1 MTMGPDEVQARLRD
15 WLEANV
21 NGWSNVKL
29 RPLAISLGS
38 GFSAE
43 IFFVDAD
50 YDDAAGTQSRTLV
63 VRRQPTD
70 FEVVLG
76 SSLALQGNMMA
87 ALDRLQV
94 TPVPEWVGME
104 LNPDILDM
112 PFLVMGRV
120 EGQSA
125 TQRPN
130 YNSAGWLA
138 DMSPAERGRSWQN
151 AVEAFAQMSKID
163 WQKDGFDFLANAD
176 WGAPGLDQYLGHLEA
191 WYHGCRKDR
200 AMPYVDAAMDYI
212 RAHQPTGTPVNVLW
226 GDSTPSNVMFAA
238 DGSVNALID
247 WELAALGPS
256 ELDLAW
262 WLYFDDL
269 FSRRF
274 GVERLK
280 GLPTREETIAI
291 WETAVGRKAEHLD
304 YFDVVVALRM
314 ALVVVGAFDR
324 QVGIGN
330 ITADNKSLD
339 ANLMT
344 TYLAERLGMELP
356 KLGPDFYAFMSNLTP
371 VDQKSDTVT

>member
-1 MTMGPDEVQARLRD
+1 MAMASDEVRARLRD
-15 WLEANV
+15 WLESNV
-21 NGWSNVKL
+21 NGWRNVNL
-29 RPLAISLGS
+29 RPMEISLGS

-43 IFFVDAD
+43 IFFVDVDYNHAD
-50 YDDAAGTQSRTLV
+50 GAQSRTLV

-87 ALDRLQV
+87 SLDRLQV
-94 TPVPEWVGME
+94 TPVPEWVGIE
-104 LNPDILDM
+104 LDPDVLDM

-120 EGQSA
+120 DGQSA

-130 YNSAGWLA
+130 YNSAGWVA
-138 DMSPAERGRSWQN
+138 DMSPAERNRTWQN
-151 AVEAFAQMSKID
+151 AVQAFAQMSKID
-163 WQKDGFDFLANAD
+163 WQKDGFGFLANAD
-176 WGAPGLDQYLGHLEA
+176 WGTPGLDQYLGHLEA
-191 WYHGCRKDR
+191 WYRGCRKDR
-200 AMPYVDAAMDYI
+200 AMRYVDAAMDYI
-212 RAHQPTGTPVNVLW
+212 RAHQPSGTPVNVLW

-274 GVERLK
+274 GVDRLE
-280 GLPTREETIAI
+280 GLPTRDETIAI

-304 YFDVVVALRM
+304 YYDVVVALRM

-330 ITADNKSLD
+330 IAPDNKSLD

-344 TYLAERLGMELP
+344 AYLAERLGMDLP
-356 KLGPDFYAFMSNLTP
+356 ELGPDFYAFMSNLTP
-371 VDQKSDTVT
+371 VEKKDDATA

>member
-1 MTMGPDEVQARLRD
+1 MAMASDEVRARLRD
-15 WLEANV
+15 WLESNV
-21 NGWSNVKL
+21 NGWRNVNL
-29 RPLAISLGS
+29 RPMEISLGS

-43 IFFVDAD
+43 IFFVDVDYNDAD
-50 YDDAAGTQSRTLV
+50 GAQSRTLV

-87 ALDRLQV
+87 SLDRLQV
-94 TPVPEWVGME
+94 TPVPEWVGIE
-104 LNPDILDM
+104 LDPDVLDM

-120 EGQSA
+120 DGQSA

-130 YNSAGWLA
+130 YNSAGWVA
-138 DMSPAERGRSWQN
+138 DMSPAERNRTWQN
-151 AVEAFAQMSKID
+151 AVQAFAQMSKID
-163 WQKDGFDFLANAD
+163 WQKDGFGFLANAD
-176 WGAPGLDQYLGHLEA
+176 WGTPGLDQYLGHLEA
-191 WYHGCRKDR
+191 WYRGCRKDR
-200 AMPYVDAAMDYI
+200 AMRYVDAAMDYI
-212 RAHQPTGTPVNVLW
+212 RAHQPSGTPVNVLW

-274 GVERLK
+274 GVDRLK
-280 GLPTREETIAI
+280 GLPTRDETIAI

-304 YFDVVVALRM
+304 YYDVVVALRM

-330 ITADNKSLD
+330 IAPDNKSLD

-344 TYLAERLGMELP
+344 AYLAERLGMDLP
-356 KLGPDFYAFMSNLTP
+356 ELGPDFYAFMSNLTP
-371 VDQKSDTVT
+371 VEKKDDATA

>member
-1 MTMGPDEVQARLRD
+1 MAMASDEVRARLRD
-15 WLEANV
+15 WLESNV
-21 NGWSNVKL
+21 NGWRNVNL
-29 RPLAISLGS
+29 RPMEISLGS

-43 IFFVDAD
+43 IFFVDVDYNDAD
-50 YDDAAGTQSRTLV
+50 GAQSRTLV

-87 ALDRLQV
+87 SLDRLQV
-94 TPVPEWVGME
+94 TPVPEWVGIE
-104 LNPDILDM
+104 LDPDVLDM

-120 EGQSA
+120 DGQSA

-130 YNSAGWLA
+130 YNSAGWVA
-138 DMSPAERGRSWQN
+138 DMSPAERNRTWQN
-151 AVEAFAQMSKID
+151 AVQAFAQMSKID
-163 WQKDGFDFLANAD
+163 WQKDGFGFLANAD
-176 WGAPGLDQYLGHLEA
+176 WGTPGLDQYLGHLEA
-191 WYHGCRKDR
+191 WYRGCRKDR
-200 AMPYVDAAMDYI
+200 AMRYVDAAMDYI
-212 RAHQPTGTPVNVLW
+212 RAHQPSGTPVNVLW

-274 GVERLK
+274 GVDRLE
-280 GLPTREETIAI
+280 GLPTRDETIAI

-304 YFDVVVALRM
+304 YYDVVVALRM

-330 ITADNKSLD
+330 IAPDNKSLD

-344 TYLAERLGMELP
+344 AYLAERLGMDLP
-356 KLGPDFYAFMSNLTP
+356 ELGPDFYAFMSNLTP
-371 VDQKSDTVT
+371 VEKKDDATA